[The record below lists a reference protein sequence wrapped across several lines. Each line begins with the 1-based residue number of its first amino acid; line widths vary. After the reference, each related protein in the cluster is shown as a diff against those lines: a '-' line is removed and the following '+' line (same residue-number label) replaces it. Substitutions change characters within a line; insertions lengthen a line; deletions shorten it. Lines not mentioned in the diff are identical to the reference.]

1 MHTLLCRAHFKAA
14 LMIYYDALCKQ
25 HVDGDDKEEWEDFN
39 TLIPTHPNYAQNS
52 KALFD
57 AFWME
62 FKDDFDAGKYPADIS
77 PKKLIEAQ
85 KAAASPA
92 ASGRAASG
100 PHPPPTAPPAMN
112 MANAFSFGADSVGA
126 AMGNMNITPPAA
138 QSFTFGAP
146 SRSVAE
152 EPVEIYSEEEH
163 EEEEEEEEQ
172 NEEEVL
178 QKVIKKSMAEEEED
192 EEEEQ
197 DEDDD
202 GPYTGG
208 VVKKALLPGAALNKK
223 KK

>member
-1 MHTLLCRAHFKAA
+1 
-14 LMIYYDALCKQ
+14 MIYYDALCKQ

-126 AMGNMNITPPAA
+126 AMGNMNITSPAA
-138 QSFTFGAP
+138 QTFTFGAP

-152 EPVEIYSEEEH
+152 EPVEIYSEEEDE

-172 NEEEVL
+172 NKEEVL
-178 QKVIKKSMAEEEED
+178 QKVLKKSMAEEEED

>member
-1 MHTLLCRAHFKAA
+1 ML
-14 LMIYYDALCKQ
+14 YYDAVCKQ
-25 HVDGDDKEEWEDFN
+25 NVDGDDKEEWEDFN

-77 PKKLIEAQ
+77 PKKLIAAQ

-100 PHPPPTAPPAMN
+100 PRPPPTAPPAMN

-126 AMGNMNITPPAA
+126 AMGNMNITPP

-146 SRSVAE
+146 SQSVAE
-152 EPVEIYSEEEH
+152 EPVEIYSEEEDDD
-163 EEEEEEEEQ
+163 EEEE

-178 QKVIKKSMAEEEED
+178 QKVIKKSMADSAEEEEEEED
-192 EEEEQ
+192 E
-197 DEDDD
+197 D

-208 VVKKALLPGAALNKK
+208 VVKKAQLPGAALNKEK
-223 KK
+223 K

>member
-1 MHTLLCRAHFKAA
+1 
-14 LMIYYDALCKQ
+14 MIYYDALCKE

-39 TLIPTHPNYAQNS
+39 TLIPTHPNYAHNS
-52 KALFD
+52 KELFD
-57 AFWME
+57 AFWMA

-100 PHPPPTAPPAMN
+100 PRPPPTALPVMN

-152 EPVEIYSEEEH
+152 EPVEIYSEEED
-163 EEEEEEEEQ
+163 EEEEEEEQ